1 MESGIYPKLYFAGEA
16 RGKAHVH
23 VVIIGFAACD
33 RAEKQIYD
41 YDADGSHVTVTPAKN
56 ISPYLVEGNGFAV
69 TSRTTPICAVPAIIN
84 GSKQV
89 DGGFLMLTQEERQAL
104 LANNP
109 DVAPYVR
116 EFLGS

>member
-56 ISPYLVEGNGFAV
+56 ISPIL
-69 TSRTTPICAVPAIIN
+69 
-84 GSKQV
+84 SKEMVLPSPRGQ
-89 DGGFLMLTQEERQAL
+89 LQSARYRQ
-104 LANNP
+104 
-109 DVAPYVR
+109 
-116 EFLGS
+116 